1 MQNFIRSV
9 SILPMLFFAFGIVR
23 AQSGQGILIGQV
35 RTESGRALSGAKIF
49 VLGTSD
55 SGVTDAD
62 GKFSFPVSNGPHL
75 AFIESPLHEIAEDSI
90 FIEEGKDFF
99 LNVVLNA
106 ITRMEGADIRVKAK
120 SKENSVSQ
128 AIQTKRFSVQLV
140 ESVSAEDFAKTTI
153 RTTSDAIKRIPGA
166 TISEGKFANIRGM
179 FDRYNAGYLNGAPL
193 PSTESDRKAF
203 SFDVIPAALLDNIV
217 VVKSATPDMIGDFG
231 GGIIQIN
238 TKSVPEKFIQ
248 TASIGFQYNSIT
260 TFQTLDAFGLDGVEY
275 LGMPSVKRTIPT
287 LDVGMRFEP
296 HTTSQNSALN
306 ARETMK
312 FNNDWSLK
320 HINVMPAPRFSYSLG
335 LPFKLGKKEAGLL
348 VSWNYA
354 ISPRRSEGNIVSK
367 DYSTNYT

>member
-1 MQNFIRSV
+1 MVNSIRKAIVLIFIAAGFGTV
-9 SILPMLFFAFGIVR
+9 S
-23 AQSGQGILIGQV
+23 AQTGKGLLVGKVMSE
-35 RTESGRALSGAKIF
+35 TGRVLVGAKLF
-49 VLGTSD
+49 VTGSQD
-55 SGVTDAD
+55 SGVTDVE
-62 GKFSFPVSNGPHL
+62 GKFSFAVPVGARKVFVEAEGYDVL
-75 AFIESPLHEIAEDSI
+75 EDSVM
-90 FIEEGKDFF
+90 IELDKEFF
-99 LNVVLNA
+99 LNPVMST
-106 ITRMEGADIRVKAK
+106 ISRMEGVEIVKRK
-120 SKENSVSQ
+120 KPKENTVAA
-128 AIQTKRFSVQLV
+128 AIQTKQLSSGMV
-140 ESVSAEDFAKTTI
+140 EAISAEDFAKTTI

-260 TFQTLDAFGLDGVEY
+260 TFNTMDAFGLEGSEY
-275 LGMPSVKRTIPT
+275 LGLPSAKRNIPV
-287 LDVGMRFEP
+287 LDPKMGFEP
-296 HTTSQNSALN
+296 HTTSKDPELN
-306 ARETMK
+306 ARETLK

-320 HINVMPAPRFSYSLG
+320 KVNVMPAPRFSYSLG
-335 LPFKLGKKEAGLL
+335 LPFKLGKKEEGLL

-354 ISPRRSEGNIVSK
+354 ISPRRSEGNIVS
-367 DYSTNYT
+367 